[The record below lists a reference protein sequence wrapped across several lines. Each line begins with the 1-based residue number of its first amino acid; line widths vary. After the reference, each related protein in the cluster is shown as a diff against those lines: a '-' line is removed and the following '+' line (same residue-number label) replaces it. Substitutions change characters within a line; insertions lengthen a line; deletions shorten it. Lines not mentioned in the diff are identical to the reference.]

1 MKNDFHGIIYNLS
14 AAPEL
19 RELVAHRSSASIPFG
34 GRYRLID
41 FPLSSMV
48 NAGVRDVG
56 VIMERDYQSLL
67 DHLSS
72 GKDWGLARRG
82 GGLRLLPP
90 FGLREAHS
98 GSFSGCMEALRSV
111 RSYVESIPHENI
123 ILAPGD
129 TVGNVDLSAAMARHA
144 ELGAAITA
152 VCVDRS
158 PDFEHHRFLTNDGDW
173 AEELVFSENGGKA
186 GLASTEI
193 YLMKKELLL
202 AFMNYCSDGNRLH
215 FHRHALSHYLA
226 EGGRVGIY
234 RHEGY
239 FRRIYSARAY
249 FEASMDML
257 KPEVMLDFF
266 PEDRPIRTKERAEVS
281 TYYGDQ
287 ARVKNCLVADGCYI
301 EGELEN
307 CVLFRGVKVG
317 KGVRLRNCVILQDT
331 VVQENADL
339 RYVIADKDV
348 VVRPSCFLVGSER
361 LPIIV
366 PKGETV

>member
-1 MKNDFHGIIYNLS
+1 MKNEFQGIIYTLHS
-14 AAPEL
+14 EPDL
-19 RELVAHRSSASIPFG
+19 RDLVAHRNSASIPFG

-41 FPLSSMV
+41 FALSEMV

-72 GKDWGLARRG
+72 GKDWGLSRRN

-111 RSYVESIPHENI
+111 RSYIEDISHDNI

-129 TVGNVDLSAAMARHA
+129 TVGNIDLEAAMEQHERT
-144 ELGAAITA
+144 GAQITA
-152 VCVDRS
+152 VCVRNVPQVS
-158 PDFEHHRFLTNDGDW
+158 HHRFVPGSDGFSS
-173 AEELVFSENGGKA
+173 EMVFSDGTKDA
-186 GLASTEI
+186 GLASTEV
-193 YLMKKELLL
+193 YLLKKELLL
-202 AFMNYCSDGNRLH
+202 SFMDYCSDGSRLH
-215 FHRHALSHYLA
+215 FHRHALAHYLA

-234 RHEGY
+234 VHEGY
-239 FRRIYSARAY
+239 FRRIYSAKEY
-249 FEASMDML
+249 YDASMDML
-257 KPEVMLDFF
+257 EPEIMSGFF

-281 TYYGDQ
+281 TYYSDLAQ
-287 ARVKNCLVADGCYI
+287 VRNCLVADGCYI

-307 CVLFRGVKVG
+307 CIIFRGVRVG
-317 KGVRLRNCVILQDT
+317 KGAKLKNCVILQDT
-331 VVQENADL
+331 VIMLGAQL
-339 RYVIADKDV
+339 KCVIADKDAV
-348 VVRPSCFLVGSER
+348 IGGDCFLAGSDR

-366 PKGETV
+366 PKGASV